1 MTRKEKHGHMDVTT
15 VSPVI
20 HRCLQLYFTY
30 RFYKLAL
37 RLRARVNLALEK
49 HGIMG
54 IHLGLMRVLEI
65 EVSSS
70 QIALGRSLGI
80 DKATMVKILDDL
92 EKGDFVQR
100 VAAEEDRRI
109 KFIRL
114 TPRGHRMLKIGT
126 RVMKEEEEKFFEPLT
141 RAERD
146 ALDKALSKLI

>member
-1 MTRKEKHGHMDVTT
+1 MTRKEKHGHMDVTA

-20 HRCLQLYFTY
+20 HRCLQRYFTY
-30 RFYKLAL
+30 RFYKLAM
-37 RLRARVNLALEK
+37 RLRAQVNVALEK

-65 EVSSS
+65 EASSS
-70 QIALGRSLGI
+70 QIALGRNLGI

-92 EKGDFVQR
+92 EKADFVQR

-114 TPRGHRMLKIGT
+114 TPKGLRMLKTGT
-126 RVMKEEEEKFFEPLT
+126 RVMEEEEDKFFKPLT
-141 RAERD
+141 RAERE
-146 ALDKALSKLI
+146 ALGSALSKLI